1 MRIEEDLLV
10 SQDVSNDELHD
21 QSRGME
27 YPDFSD
33 SFVTD
38 VVFPSCKEM
47 VNWVQQVGRGLGMII
62 VTGRSDLNTSG
73 RTPRIFLEC
82 QRPGEYRVHVK
93 KEMKLSTTPNPIDR
107 GDLDYQDEFALFVDH
122 YQNSSADQKKNLLQR
137 LREISC
143 PQNTWLILP
152 QTKVKPKG
160 RPVGSLGKKT
170 KRSTKNESKDEDS
183 TKRDLSAWEIS
194 LALIIPTNESVA
206 SVQHAP
212 KKRKIS
218 SVKKAPKE
226 SPKKASQNFV
236 APKKVVALKK
246 APKNPIA
253 PISMKEKYLPLV
265 HESFRQYV
273 EDFENVSGDGNC
285 GFRAVAVGMGFDK
298 ETGWIQVR
306 QDLVEEIHTWR
317 HDLYDKM
324 WHDDGA
330 SKLRTII
337 DCGIYS
343 FLPLHSSPPSNPK
356 IIGVLCDKDNNHYV
370 NVKLYQNC
378 LFPRPVTSWRDFVF
392 QGGGEWK
399 DWALPRVDAH
409 TGAFRNLQL
418 LTDAG
423 VEPYA
428 IILSDVDDDDDDL
441 M

>member
-1 MRIEEDLLV
+1 MNLI
-10 SQDVSNDELHD
+10 H
-21 QSRGME
+21 
-27 YPDFSD
+27 PFW
-33 SFVTD
+33 
-38 VVFPSCKEM
+38 K
-47 VNWVQQVGRGLGMII
+47 
-62 VTGRSDLNTSG
+62 
-73 RTPRIFLEC
+73 
-82 QRPGEYRVHVK
+82 
-93 KEMKLSTTPNPIDR
+93 KLSTTPNPIDR

-143 PQNTWLILP
+143 PQNTWLIPP

-160 RPVGSLGKKT
+160 RPFGSLGKKI
-170 KRSTKNESKDEDS
+170 KGSMKNESKDEDS
-183 TKRDLSAWEIS
+183 TKRDPSAWERS
-194 LALIIPTNESVA
+194 LPLIIPTNKSVA

-218 SVKKAPKE
+218 LVQKASKE
-226 SPKKASQNFV
+226 SPKKASQN
-236 APKKVVALKK
+236 VVALKK
-246 APKNPIA
+246 APKNHVA
-253 PISMKEKYLPLV
+253 PII
-265 HESFRQYV
+265 
-273 EDFENVSGDGNC
+273 
-285 GFRAVAVGMGFDK
+285 AVGMGFDK

-306 QDLVEEIHTWR
+306 QDLVEEIDTWR

-330 SKLRTII
+330 SKLHTII
-337 DCGIYS
+337 NYGIHS
-343 FLPLHSSPPSNPK
+343 FLPLHSSPPNNPK

-399 DWALPRVDAH
+399 DWALPRVDAY
-409 TGAFRNLQL
+409 TEAFRNLQL

-428 IILSDVDDDDDDL
+428 IILSDVDDDDDDDDL

>member
-1 MRIEEDLLV
+1 MNLI
-10 SQDVSNDELHD
+10 H
-21 QSRGME
+21 
-27 YPDFSD
+27 PFW
-33 SFVTD
+33 
-38 VVFPSCKEM
+38 K
-47 VNWVQQVGRGLGMII
+47 
-62 VTGRSDLNTSG
+62 
-73 RTPRIFLEC
+73 
-82 QRPGEYRVHVK
+82 
-93 KEMKLSTTPNPIDR
+93 KLSTTLNPIDR
-107 GDLDYQDEFALFVDH
+107 GDLDYQDEFALFVNH

-143 PQNTWLILP
+143 SQNTWLIPP

-183 TKRDLSAWEIS
+183 TKRDLSDWERS
-194 LALIIPTNESVA
+194 LPLIIPTNESVA
-206 SVQHAP
+206 SVQHAL

-218 SVKKAPKE
+218 SIQKAPKE
-226 SPKKASQNFV
+226 SPKKASQNVV
-236 APKKVVALKK
+236 ARKKVVALKK
-246 APKNPIA
+246 APKNHVA
-253 PISMKEKYLPLV
+253 PISIKEKYLPLV

-285 GFRAVAVGMGFDK
+285 GFRAVAVSMGFDK

-306 QDLVEEIHTWR
+306 QDLVEEIDIWR

-337 DCGIYS
+337 D
-343 FLPLHSSPPSNPK
+343 
-356 IIGVLCDKDNNHYV
+356 
-370 NVKLYQNC
+370 
-378 LFPRPVTSWRDFVF
+378 W
-392 QGGGEWK
+392 
-399 DWALPRVDAH
+399 
-409 TGAFRNLQL
+409 NLQL

-428 IILSDVDDDDDDL
+428 IILSEVDDDL